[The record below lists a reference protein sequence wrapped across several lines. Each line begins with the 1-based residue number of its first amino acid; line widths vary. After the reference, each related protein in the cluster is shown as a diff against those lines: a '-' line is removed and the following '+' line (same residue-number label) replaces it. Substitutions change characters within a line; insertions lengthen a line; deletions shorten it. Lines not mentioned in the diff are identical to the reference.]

1 MRDIEKAL
9 REIEKALEVYKDIS
23 RQIEFADKKAG
34 WLIIANILNFAFL
47 LNVANFNSFT
57 EKILFSFY
65 LIAFLSS
72 VIFALL
78 VIYPRLKDKSCQKE
92 CMFWIYHIKCEGED
106 FNQSVER
113 FLKNIENP
121 QNVLNCI
128 ARSVVAVSEVLKRKY
143 QYIQLSI
150 VFFLF
155 SLLIE
160 LLGEIMLII
169 LH

>member
-1 MRDIEKAL
+1 MMEKLDLTTAL
-9 REIEKALEVYKDIS
+9 AVYKDLS
-23 RQIEFADKKAG
+23 RQIEFADRKAG
-34 WLIIANILNFAFL
+34 LSLLFNALNFGFL
-47 LNVANFNSFT
+47 LNITIANLNSFT

-113 FLKNIENP
+113 FLENIENP

-143 QYIQLSI
+143 QYVRLSI
-150 VFFLF
+150 TGLLV
-155 SLLIE
+155 SLLLE
-160 LLGEIMLII
+160 MVLLIGL
-169 LH
+169 L